1 MNIYFE
7 IFVPLLK
14 LSLQTTYPKS
24 MKKKETLWQLL
35 KRLDE
40 QGGQFNLHL
49 AAANR
54 YFDNA
59 AFITKSLIEKHE
71 QDVLGLIN
79 KVKDVVKQLVK
90 LRRNLDE

>member
-1 MNIYFE
+1 
-7 IFVPLLK
+7 
-14 LSLQTTYPKS
+14 

-54 YFDNA
+54 YFDVSAEVTRN
-59 AFITKSLIEKHE
+59 LLDKHE
-71 QDVLGLIN
+71 RDVHAIFA
-79 KVKDVVKQLVK
+79 KIKSR
-90 LRRNLDE
+90 LRKKTRSAGNS

>member
-1 MNIYFE
+1 
-7 IFVPLLK
+7 
-14 LSLQTTYPKS
+14 

-54 YFDNA
+54 YFDNV

-79 KVKDVVKQLVK
+79 KVKGVVKQLVK
-90 LRRNLDE
+90 LRKNVDE

>member
-1 MNIYFE
+1 
-7 IFVPLLK
+7 
-14 LSLQTTYPKS
+14 

-54 YFDNA
+54 YFDYA

-71 QDVLGLIN
+71 QDVSGLIL
-79 KVKDVVKQLVK
+79 KVKNGVKRIVK
-90 LRRNLDE
+90 LRRNVDE